1 MSAVSRKSAKN
12 KSMPQKYDTP
22 IAVRLNY
29 ELLAAVDAEAE
40 RLRIERPGAKIS
52 RGEVIRE
59 TLGRYLLSREPRRN
73 GKSTW

>member
-1 MSAVSRKSAKN
+1 MSAVSRKSEKN
-12 KSMPQKYDTP
+12 KSMPKKYDTP
-22 IAVRLNY
+22 IAVRLNH

-59 TLGRYLLSREPRRN
+59 TLGRHLLAWQNHATR
-73 GKSTW
+73 